1 MQTLHTRVGQL
12 SLKRDR
18 NFLMKNFSS
27 SSTPGDIHRRNE
39 YIYHNKKVIL
49 KCSGMSPEAL
59 FVSDQHQELP
69 RCTLRG
75 EWIKRLG
82 HRCTSGCSTEVEGR
96 GYSCDMHEGHQQE
109 KQTPKSTH

>member
-39 YIYHNKKVIL
+39 YIYHNKKVI
-49 KCSGMSPEAL
+49 
-59 FVSDQHQELP
+59 
-69 RCTLRG
+69 
-75 EWIKRLG
+75 
-82 HRCTSGCSTEVEGR
+82 
-96 GYSCDMHEGHQQE
+96 
-109 KQTPKSTH
+109 